1 MVRGDIASSGADALP
16 APLTVMAGSPTVQPR
31 NQLVGRTIRDGWKI
45 VERLDKK
52 EGDSGGT
59 FGTGYLATRDEGEMA
74 FVKAIDFM
82 SSMQGENI
90 AATLLRVTQEFE
102 FERQVLEFCT
112 NRGMTKVLRFYGHD
126 QVSADNSANPLMMVS
141 CLIMEAGDKDL
152 RRLVNTNGAG
162 AAASCAWNLF
172 ILSDVALAVSQLHA
186 GNIAHHDIKP
196 SNVIATKTNG
206 SGHPQEKT
214 PSPFGQVC
222 ARQEVKVGDL
232 GRALRRDRAG
242 PYDDLGF
249 AGDPRYQPVEAFYG
263 HVPSDWVDSREAADA
278 YMVGSLIVYLFTGV
292 SLQDLIARY
301 IPAQFFPSAWR
312 GQYDETLI
320 TVLVDAT
327 SRALHEHLRPALPA
341 EHVDGVL
348 SIARSLTHPDPT
360 RRGDPKA
367 RRQLGRPV
375 GMDRVHQKL
384 SLIARQCAARER
396 GLRQAETAAK
406 T

>member
-1 MVRGDIASSGADALP
+1 VVESGNSTSTPDAHAAPSNVGAASGA
-16 APLTVMAGSPTVQPR
+16 VHPR
-31 NQLVGRTIRDGWKI
+31 DQLLGRTIRDGWKI

-59 FGTGYLATRDEGEMA
+59 FGTGYLAKRGEDELA

-82 SSMQGENI
+82 SSMQDENI

-102 FERQVLEFCT
+102 FERQVMEFCT
-112 NRGMTKVLRFYGHD
+112 SRGMTKVLRFYGHD
-126 QVSADNSANPLMMVS
+126 QVSADTSANPLMMVS

-162 AAASCAWNLF
+162 SAATCAWNLF

-206 SGHPQEKT
+206 DGHPQEKA
-214 PSPFGQVC
+214 PSPEGQIC
-222 ARQEVKVGDL
+222 ARQEVKIGDL
-232 GRALRRDRAG
+232 GRVLRRDKAG
-242 PYDDLGF
+242 PYDGLGF
-249 AGDPRYQPVEAFYG
+249 AGDQRYQPLEAFYG
-263 HVPSDWVDSREAADA
+263 HIPSDWVDSREAADA

-301 IPAQFFPSAWR
+301 IPQQFFPDTWR
-312 GQYDETLI
+312 GQYDETLL
-320 TVLVDAT
+320 TVLIDAT
-327 SRALHEHLRPALPA
+327 SRVLHEHLRPAVPA
-341 EHVDGVL
+341 QHVDEIL
-348 SIARSLTHPDPT
+348 AIARSLTHPDPK

-375 GMDRVHQKL
+375 GMDRVYQRL
-384 SLIARQCAARER
+384 SLLARQCAARER
-396 GLRQAETAAK
+396 GRSQAAAAAK